1 MPQPDTI
8 MATARALGVP
18 ALALLALG
26 RAEGKHLR
34 KRLDAIVT
42 NRCSRDQRDLKCR
55 MAAVIAE
62 S

>member
-1 MPQPDTI
+1 